1 MIVVVV
7 VVVVRVQ
14 LWVPMATIV
23 GTIGGVSS
31 LLEQPLIVDLVGVD
45 VETVMGVVGQFKCLW
60 FYF

>member
-1 MIVVVV
+1 LIVVI
-7 VVVVRVQ
+7 VVRVQ

-23 GTIGGVSS
+23 GTIGGFSS

-45 VETVMGVVGQFKCLW
+45 VETVMGVVGQFKCLC